1 MTEFL
6 ETIWGHSDMY
16 GELRLMRNAGD
27 RKVITQK
34 FYRLEDGMGIV
45 RAASDCLTFMVEGW
59 DVYYGVVPRVRE
71 RGTAADAAP
80 YTSVLWADVDEK
92 HFSSKGEAVTNL
104 NMFQIPASAIVDSG
118 HGFHAYWFL
127 SEPMAMAGAQAAM
140 KFIAK
145 EVGGDAVSDA
155 SRVLRVPGTT
165 NYKSAPVPVRL
176 LRFDDAR
183 RYRPSDFPVEET
195 VIKRPRAVV
204 TDVSSFT
211 KLPDWLQGIVKE
223 GAPKGSRSEAAFKA
237 CLWMIRYGWSEEAI
251 REIFA
256 AYPNGIGEKYAE
268 SGDRWLAVT
277 LRAAREAA

>member
-1 MTEFL
+1 
-6 ETIWGHSDMY
+6 MY
-16 GELRLMRNAGD
+16 GELRLMRPDGD
-27 RKVITQK
+27 RKVITQR
-34 FYRLEDGMGIV
+34 FYPLRDGLGIV
-45 RAASDCLTFMVEGW
+45 RAEADCLTFMVEGW
-59 DVYYGVVPRVRE
+59 DVYYGVVPRVRQ

-80 YTSVLWADVDEK
+80 STNVIWADVDAK
-92 HFSSKGEAVTNL
+92 NFASKTEAATSL
-104 NMFQIPASAIVDSG
+104 NMFEIPASAIVDSG

-127 SEPMAMAGAQAAM
+127 SEPVEMAQAQSSM
-140 KFIAK
+140 KVIARA
-145 EVGGDAVSDA
+145 VGGDAVSDA

-165 NYKSAPVPVRL
+165 NYKGTPAPVRL

-183 RYRPSDFPVEET
+183 RYRPGDFPVDE
-195 VIKRPRAVV
+195 VVVKRPRAVV
-204 TDVSSFT
+204 TDVSSFV
-211 KLPDWLQGIVKE
+211 KLPDWLQQIVKE
-223 GAPKGSRSEAAFKA
+223 GAPKGARSEAAFKA